1 MHYVI
6 LRDDDTC
13 AFTPVDCLER
23 LYRPFLDRDLPVSL
37 AVIPDVNSDARRP
50 DGRREEFL
58 QFNHGTTT
66 PRIPIGQNKALVKY
80 LLGQPLFK
88 VLHHGYDHSPYE
100 FDCSAREAERRLTA
114 GARQLRVAGFSP
126 SETFVAPHDRFS
138 RASIGVVARHYRTIS
153 TGWYE
158 ARRLPAKWWP
168 AYFLKKYRK
177 QRHWRIGDTLLLSHP
192 GCLLS
197 RYRPCASMLD
207 RVRREVKAHELTIL
221 VTHWW
226 EYYQE
231 GRPDEEFISVLH
243 RTAEFLAT
251 DQDVR
256 VVTFSD
262 VASGRVPVAELQRS
276 ERSAEKD
283 ERVLANEPI
292 APIP

>member
-13 AFTPVDCLER
+13 ALTPVDCLDR
-23 LYRPFLDRDLPVSL
+23 LYRPFLERGLPVSL
-37 AVIPDVNSDARRP
+37 AVIPDVNTDARRP

-80 LLGQPLFK
+80 LQSQPLFT

-100 FDCSAREAERRLTA
+100 FDCSAREAERRLAA
-114 GARQLRVAGFSP
+114 GAKSLRAAGFANAD
-126 SETFVAPHDRFS
+126 TFVAPHDRFS
-138 RASIGVVARHYRTIS
+138 RASIDVVARHYRMIS

-177 QRHWRIGDTLLLSHP
+177 QKHWRVGETILLSHP

-207 RVRREVKAHELTIL
+207 RVQREVKSHALTIL

-243 RTAEFLAT
+243 RTANFLAN
-251 DQDVR
+251 DPDVR

-262 VASGRVPVAELQRS
+262 VATGRVAIPELQRPDRQTVKPGS
-276 ERSAEKD
+276 
-283 ERVLANEPI
+283 VVTG
-292 APIP
+292 APVAP